1 MEQTKKKV
9 VEENKETDIEKTI
22 REFIE
27 KKKKEDSD
35 FLNINM
41 ACELKVESDK

>member
-1 MEQTKKKV
+1 MMEQT
-9 VEENKETDIEKTI
+9 ENKIVQEETDIEKTI

-27 KKKKEDSD
+27 KKKNEDSD

-41 ACELKVESDK
+41 ACEVRDEDENK